1 MFVNIF
7 LFVIGGVIKDYKLYA
22 LLFLTFAN
30 LYILTAPVPPV
41 SHKPK
46 TIHFLLS
53 QKALPEN
60 RFILCVL
67 SLFRF
72 LFFGRDNRT

>member
-30 LYILTAPVPPV
+30 LYILTKM
-41 SHKPK
+41 S
-46 TIHFLLS
+46 TF
-53 QKALPEN
+53 
-60 RFILCVL
+60 
-67 SLFRF
+67 SLHR
-72 LFFGRDNRT
+72 LGWLMVRT